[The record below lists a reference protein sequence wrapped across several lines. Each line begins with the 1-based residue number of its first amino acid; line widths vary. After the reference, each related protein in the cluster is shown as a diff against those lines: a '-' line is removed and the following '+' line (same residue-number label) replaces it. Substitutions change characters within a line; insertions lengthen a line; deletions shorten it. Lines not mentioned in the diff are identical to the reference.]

1 MIYDFI
7 KVGGDALR
15 LLWRNVCQKISA
27 QVDGELKGG
36 SRMRSPGSE
45 DPHLREWKCLPLII
59 DLCRMTEAV
68 CERAQNEDIL
78 RDLLPANYEY
88 KVVSLK

>member
-15 LLWRNVCQKISA
+15 LLWRNMCRKISA
-27 QVDGELKGG
+27 QVDGE
-36 SRMRSPGSE
+36 
-45 DPHLREWKCLPLII
+45 
-59 DLCRMTEAV
+59 
-68 CERAQNEDIL
+68 
-78 RDLLPANYEY
+78 LLPANYEY